1 MNAGRRDSGL
11 RWLFGGG
18 AALLLAGCG
27 WAAVTLRH
35 NALEPQDMA
44 GVLGLPLG
52 VLGILVGAAVSLR
65 ALRLQQATDA
75 RAAALAQLAHAVQDV
90 EVAERTHMLGTGAHL
105 IDLPVDVTP
114 RQGGAEPSGRQR
126 LSDVAGWYCAEP
138 GRLVVIGEPGAG
150 KTVFAVHLV
159 VRLLGVRGAEDAV
172 PVRLAVRDLPPART
186 RRRWWGGRRTVGGF
200 EHWLKDSLVK
210 AYEVPVAVAGDLV
223 ARRLVVPVLDGLD
236 EMDPEGEEPER
247 ACQALGELNA
257 YQAAGGS
264 APLVLTCREQRYAE
278 LSGLHTWLREATL
291 LRVGGVDAEQARR
304 YVALRSDGRPSPM
317 DAVVDAMRDGGAG
330 GAVAEALSSP
340 FYLGLALAVYGES
353 ADVAP
358 PVDGASA
365 DQIREQLLARY
376 VPAATR
382 SANAA
387 VRWARGSL
395 TGDRTVWARQREY
408 APRRVHRWLRR
419 MAEAEERG
427 GATHGRVVGPYVTRA
442 ASMLT
447 VGAVTAVA
455 LYVVPDLVR
464 GLVPEAWWVHREGLA
479 QSLLFAGLVALG
491 AAHTQSAT
499 LCERT
504 PVGSSERVRQ
514 SRSRW
519 PERSRRAL
527 WSAVSSAGSV
537 ALALA
542 AFALGAMAPFSDAY
556 AAVPQEVWYAVGVLI
571 AQCVGL
577 AYLVGTPFVTHRDRR
592 GLVACVAV
600 PLVAGP
606 VAWVAMAYDP
616 VLALACAGA
625 LALVALLLW
634 RARALPGFA
643 LVGGGVATVIGM
655 AHDIPAPDD
664 GFKSGATVGVLLFY
678 ILGCV
683 FLGPGSEPRADVVG
697 RLWRQAAQTSNL
709 PVLCIALL
717 LGRGYEAM
725 IGFAGAVFLVVAFSA
740 AELGSSMA
748 RGASALGGAVLG
760 RVPPRPGAFL
770 AWAYHAGLLRVVG
783 GEYEFRHRELREWLA
798 RNPR

>member
-1 MNAGRRDSGL
+1 MNAGRRGGGL
-11 RWLFGGG
+11 RWWFGGG
-18 AALLLAGCG
+18 AALLVAGCG
-27 WAAVTLRH
+27 WAAVTLRR

-236 EMDPEGEEPER
+236 EMDPEAEGEPER
-247 ACQALGELNA
+247 ACRALRELNA
-257 YQAAGGS
+257 YQAVGGS

-278 LSGLHTWLREATL
+278 LSGLHVWLREATL

-304 YVALRSDGRPSPM
+304 YVALRSDGRASPM
-317 DAVVDAMRDGGAG
+317 DAVVDSMRDGG

-353 ADVAP
+353 AEVAP

-387 VRWARGSL
+387 VRRARESL

-408 APRRVHRWLRR
+408 APRRVHRWLGR
-419 MAEAEERG
+419 MAEAEEHG

-447 VGAVTAVA
+447 VVAVTAVA

-464 GLVPEAWWVHREGLA
+464 ELVPEAWWVHREGLA
-479 QSLLFAGLVALG
+479 QSLLFAGMLALG
-491 AAHTQSAT
+491 SAFTRSAT
-499 LCERT
+499 LCEYT

-514 SRSRW
+514 SRLRW
-519 PERSRRAL
+519 PERLRRVL
-527 WSAVSSAGSV
+527 RSAVSSSGSTG
-537 ALALA
+537 LALA
-542 AFALGAMAPFSDAY
+542 VFTLAAMAPFSDAY
-556 AAVPQEVWYAVGVLI
+556 AAVPPEVWYAVGILI

-577 AYLVGTPFVTHRDRR
+577 AYLVGTPFTAHRDRR

-606 VAWVAMAYDP
+606 VAWAAMAYGP
-616 VLALACAGA
+616 L
-625 LALVALLLW
+625 LALVCAAALAVVAVLLW
-634 RARALPGFA
+634 LARALPGFA
-643 LVGGGVATVIGM
+643 LVGGGVATAIGA
-655 AHDIPAPDD
+655 AHDVLAPGG

-678 ILGCV
+678 VLACV
-683 FLGPGSEPRADVVG
+683 FLGPGSEPRAAAVG

-717 LGRGYEAM
+717 LGRGYEAL
-725 IGFAGAVFLVVAFSA
+725 IGFAGAVFLVVAFGA
-740 AELGSSMA
+740 AELGGNMA
-748 RGASALGGAVLG
+748 RGASTLGGAVLG
-760 RVPPRPGAFL
+760 RVPPRPSAFL